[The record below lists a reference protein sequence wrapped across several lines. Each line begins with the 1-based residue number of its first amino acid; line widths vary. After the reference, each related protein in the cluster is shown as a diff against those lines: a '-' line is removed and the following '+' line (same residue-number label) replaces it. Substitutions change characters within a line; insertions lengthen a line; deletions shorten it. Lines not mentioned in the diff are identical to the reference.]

1 MKIYIVTSGEYS
13 GYGIDAVFTDKK
25 QAELYCAVHV
35 HKESHVETY
44 IADQEKIEG
53 EVYYGI
59 LARDYYKSA
68 MRCEFFY
75 SDKPVEPS
83 VTSKSESTWI
93 AAHDEYIIPVNKS
106 YENSYEAM
114 KKVARDFIAKYK
126 AEKEGIT

>member
-1 MKIYIVTSGEYS
+1 MTIYVVTSGEYS
-13 GYGIDAVFTDKK
+13 DYGIDAVFTDKK
-25 QAELYCAVHV
+25 QAELYCAVHE
-35 HKESHVETY
+35 ESHVETY

-68 MRCEFFY
+68 MWCKFFY

-83 VTSKSESTWI
+83 VTSKPESTWI

-106 YENSYEAM
+106 YENCYEAM
-114 KKVARDFIAKYK
+114 KKVARDYIAKYK
-126 AEKEGIT
+126 AEQEGL